1 VNLKNLLPQD
11 AELLIGYVDRIADE
25 TGIGD
30 EKAMLVR
37 CSLGRIAAN
46 QIRSQYPKLMSD
58 GWESALPAYR
68 DEIHIMDF
76 IVTSIIDAA
85 PWLSNVDAHGRP
97 KKLTKCCTYEDL
109 VREADRYFAK
119 RHGQLA
125 KVLSPNDEEHVADLG
140 GGYSLVRLLTPKA
153 LDLESFRLHH
163 CVGHGAY
170 DDKLAAGW
178 FRYLSVRDA
187 KRRPV
192 ATVELRQEPNGRWSL
207 NQCQGKHNE
216 RPARKVMDALRP
228 YAVQQQWQD
237 RHYWWHT
244 VSTVADVEYDVDRI
258 PPGSTILGELNAGD
272 DVVDALGVFDLPP
285 NMTVLGKV
293 VISQRLRIP
302 ENLTVCGILEIER
315 HGLWVHD
322 DDDDYLTLPESLH
335 VDKEIRIDNGS
346 DIARPIP
353 THLRSIIKIARMKLT
368 GRSFETMQL
377 VETEEGLRDDDEGPE
392 PSMGMR

>member
-1 VNLKNLLPQD
+1 
-11 AELLIGYVDRIADE
+11 
-25 TGIGD
+25 
-30 EKAMLVR
+30 
-37 CSLGRIAAN
+37 
-46 QIRSQYPKLMSD
+46 
-58 GWESALPAYR
+58 
-68 DEIHIMDF
+68 
-76 IVTSIIDAA
+76 
-85 PWLSNVDAHGRP
+85 
-97 KKLTKCCTYEDL
+97 
-109 VREADRYFAK
+109 
-119 RHGQLA
+119 
-125 KVLSPNDEEHVADLG
+125 
-140 GGYSLVRLLTPKA
+140 
-153 LDLESFRLHH
+153 
-163 CVGHGAY
+163 
-170 DDKLAAGW
+170 
-178 FRYLSVRDA
+178 
-187 KRRPV
+187 
-192 ATVELRQEPNGRWSL
+192 
-207 NQCQGKHNE
+207 
-216 RPARKVMDALRP
+216 MDALRP